1 MVVAPTIYLTS
12 ARAANSP
19 LLAKLSERLQSS
31 GSTVVNANAV
41 RKDAVE
47 DDRPAYLRRQAWMD
61 DSQLVVADA
70 GSGDAS
76 VGAEVYY
83 ALHKARVPALCLVP
97 RGEPVPGMLA
107 AGAHPLLTTV
117 EYADDAAAEEAVEA
131 FVRPS
136 AEPGRVFVIEGGDG
150 AGKQTQTRMLMERL
164 RATGHP
170 VRTMD
175 FPHDSAMHGKLIRE
189 LLTGAKGDI
198 KAVNPLLFASLYAQ
212 NRWDVAPILHEWV
225 RRGYNVVLDRYV
237 EANFGHQASKLPAD
251 ERPPLV
257 AALSEFEHGWLGL
270 PRAHR
275 VVYLDLPPAE
285 AKKAMEA
292 DGTRAALDMH
302 EKAGDAYK
310 NSVRDT
316 FVWCAGHFGHWAR
329 LPCVDADGRRA
340 TKQELSDTLHATLAS
355 EFVNGGSEWE

>member
-237 EANFGHQASKLPAD
+237 EANFGHQASKPPPA
-251 ERPPLV
+251 RCMCITPPTCMDPFPLGEQ
-257 AALSEFEHGWLGL
+257 AARRRAA
-270 PRAHR
+270 RAHR
-275 VVYLDLPPAE
+275 
-285 AKKAMEA
+285 
-292 DGTRAALDMH
+292 RAVQ
-302 EKAGDAYK
+302 
-310 NSVRDT
+310 VR
-316 FVWCAGHFGHWAR
+316 AR
-329 LPCVDADGRRA
+329 LAGLAPGPQSRLPRPAAARRA
-340 TKQELSDTLHATLAS
+340 PCALRLARS
-355 EFVNGGSEWE
+355 HVAQTPSPCSSRDGLLVT